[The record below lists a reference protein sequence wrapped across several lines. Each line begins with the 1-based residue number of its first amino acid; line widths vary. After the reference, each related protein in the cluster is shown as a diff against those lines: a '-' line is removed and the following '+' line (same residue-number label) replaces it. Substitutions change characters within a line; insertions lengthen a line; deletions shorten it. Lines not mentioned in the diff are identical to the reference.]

1 MRTEEIITKRN
12 TDQDPHRALGEIRD
26 RIVMVN
32 IASDYICEDIFLKK
46 IGFTI
51 ENNIEI
57 LKEYAEY
64 LRKEFV
70 GKPLDEVELSHD
82 LEKVTSIAQD
92 MQKPDKELCAK
103 CVQGEL
109 GKELTDSLTLLTR
122 GINTLRDRMEGGS
135 LSYSRVDSF
144 LAVFSRLGWIAGP
157 ISKVFRSVYKIVL
170 LLLIVCLAVFAFLY
184 FTMETEQDLLKKIE
198 QYEAD
203 IQSEQTVLAPLDNE
217 MKQIKAKSE
226 QLARELLNRNS
237 KIEVMDLNVQFYS
250 LAEKREKIELR
261 LEALEKLLEQDKRR
275 LEDLKKKS
283 FLERLLRQ

>member
-1 MRTEEIITKRN
+1 MRTEEIIVKRN
-12 TDQDPHRALGEIRD
+12 SVQDPYRALGEIRD

-32 IASDYICEDIFLKK
+32 IASDYVCEDIFLKK

-51 ENNIEI
+51 ENNIET
-57 LKEYAEY
+57 LKEHAEH

-109 GKELTDSLTLLTR
+109 GKELSDSLTSLTK
-122 GINTLRDRMEGGS
+122 GINELRDRVEGGS
-135 LSYSRVDSF
+135 VSYSRSDSF
-144 LAVFSRLGWIAGP
+144 LAFFSRFGWIAGP
-157 ISKVFRSVYKIVL
+157 ISKAFRSVYKIVL
-170 LLLIVCLAVFAFLY
+170 LLLIVCLAGFAFLY
-184 FTMETEQDLLKKIE
+184 FTMESEQDLLNRIE

-203 IQSEQTVLAPLDNE
+203 IQSEQTELVPLDNE
-217 MKQIKAKSE
+217 IKQIKAKTE
-226 QLARELLNRNS
+226 QLTQELLNRNS

-250 LAEKREKIELR
+250 LAEKREKVELR

-275 LEDLKKKS
+275 LEELKKKS